1 MRKRSKTSILLKII
15 GTRFDTPVLRGVK
28 GLGMT
33 GVNSIISSPSPLV
46 TSSHSGSALS
56 LSKGS
61 ERDYLRYP
69 RLVIGLA
76 VALAC
81 AVWASGSIRVST
93 AAENNPADAVI
104 DALQKSYDA
113 TVDFVADFR
122 QETEVKTL
130 NRTMK
135 ASGKLSFKRP
145 GKMLWRYDEPKS
157 QFVLTDGKHLYFY
170 QPEQNQV
177 IKSPLKNAFRG
188 DIPLSFLLG
197 LGNLKKDFN
206 ATLKASDDNQN
217 VVRLEP
223 KGEAGG
229 FSEILIGVSKA
240 SSDILWVSVRD
251 AASNLTTLRFTG
263 MRKGVGV
270 NDTLFQVKIPNG
282 ADIVELGQ

>member
-1 MRKRSKTSILLKII
+1 MREGSKT
-15 GTRFDTPVLRGVK
+15 RFIFKLAASLTATS
-28 GLGMT
+28 LGAAQ
-33 GVNSIISSPSPLV
+33 L
-46 TSSHSGSALS
+46 SGAAESNNA
-56 LSKGS
+56 
-61 ERDYLRYP
+61 E
-69 RLVIGLA
+69 A
-76 VALAC
+76 VAI
-81 AVWASGSIRVST
+81 V
-93 AAENNPADAVI
+93 E
-104 DALQKSYDA
+104 ALQKSYDA
-113 TVDFVADFR
+113 TIDFTADFR

-135 ASGKLSFKRP
+135 AAGKLSFKRP
-145 GKMLWRYDEPKS
+145 GKMLWRYEEPKN

-206 ATLKASDDNQN
+206 ATLKGSDDSQN
-217 VVRLEP
+217 ILRLEP

-229 FSEILIGVSKA
+229 FSEILVGVSKA
-240 SSDILWVSVRD
+240 SSDIVWVSVRD
-251 AASNLTTLRFTG
+251 AAGNLTTLRFSA

-270 NDTLFQVKIPNG
+270 NDSLFQVKIPNG

>member
-1 MRKRSKTSILLKII
+1 MLKKFQTKVKFSMLLLAWSGFAPAHVAI
-15 GTRFDTPVLRGVK
+15 GAT
-28 GLGMT
+28 
-33 GVNSIISSPSPLV
+33 NS
-46 TSSHSGSALS
+46 GA
-56 LSKGS
+56 
-61 ERDYLRYP
+61 E
-69 RLVIGLA
+69 A
-76 VALAC
+76 V
-81 AVWASGSIRVST
+81 V
-93 AAENNPADAVI
+93 

-135 ASGKLSFKRP
+135 SSGKVTYKRP
-145 GKMLWRYDEPKS
+145 GKMLWRYEEPKD
-157 QFVLTDGKHLYFY
+157 QFVLADGKHLYFY

-177 IKSPLKNAFRG
+177 IKTPLKNAFRG

-206 ATLKASDDNQN
+206 ATLKASDANQD

-229 FSEILIGVSKA
+229 YSEILLGVSKKGA
-240 SSDILWVSVRD
+240 DILWVSVRD
-251 AASNLTTLRFTG
+251 AAGNLTTLRFTG
-263 MRKGVGV
+263 MRKGVGIS
-270 NDTLFQVKIPNG
+270 DSLFQVKIPDG